1 MLTQKRLM
9 IITQNS
15 RRVVLN
21 LLMRINFTTFFHL
34 MTFKSIKINTSM
46 LIGHMIPPSAKCL
59 EKMTILTFPCAEK
72 TI

>member
-34 MTFKSIKINTSM
+34 MTFKTSMMTTSM
-46 LIGHMIPPSAKCL
+46 LIGHIIPPSAKCL
-59 EKMTILTFPCAEK
+59 EKMTILTGNCAEK